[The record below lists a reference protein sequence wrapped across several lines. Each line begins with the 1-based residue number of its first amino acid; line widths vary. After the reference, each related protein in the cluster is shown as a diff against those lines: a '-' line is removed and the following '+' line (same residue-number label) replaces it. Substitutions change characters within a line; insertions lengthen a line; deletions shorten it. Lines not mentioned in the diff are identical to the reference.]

1 MTPRSLNGFRDHYV
15 DTAAEESEFRKKEG
29 REVVGEWKQLAQ
41 RTHVDCKGKTIP
53 IRNFSSSQ
61 ILKATKNF
69 DCSCHVLQEGFY
81 ICFFTYFILIPP
93 SSFNVR
99 EKIAEVGGEVSRM
112 RRNFYMI
119 QSKGY
124 TSELEELDSR

>member
-1 MTPRSLNGFRDHYV
+1 MIDGAKELNGFRDHYV

-29 REVVGEWKQLAQ
+29 REVLGEWKQLAQ
-41 RTHVDCKGKTIP
+41 RTHADCKGKTIP

-81 ICFFTYFILIPP
+81 IWY
-93 SSFNVR
+93 
-99 EKIAEVGGEVSRM
+99 
-112 RRNFYMI
+112 
-119 QSKGY
+119 KGVIEDR
-124 TSELEELDSR
+124 S